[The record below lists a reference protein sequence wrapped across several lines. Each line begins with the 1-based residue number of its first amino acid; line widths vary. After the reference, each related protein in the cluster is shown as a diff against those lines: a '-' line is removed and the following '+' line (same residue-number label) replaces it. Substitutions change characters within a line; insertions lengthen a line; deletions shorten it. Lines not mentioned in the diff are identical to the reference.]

1 MAGDV
6 RFHALLRDRRLAPAV
21 VGFLATSLAIAQGP
35 APAAAPV
42 FETSDQCIACH
53 SNLTDADGQDVSI
66 GHAWRATMMANSA
79 RDPYW
84 QAAVRREVMDQPGLQ
99 AAIEDTCSTCHMPM
113 ARTAAKAAGG
123 LGEVFAHLGPDA
135 AAGPDVAA
143 ALDGVSCTVCH
154 QIRPDNLGE
163 HESFDGGFVVGGPE
177 AGVATAFG
185 PFDDVD
191 EGLQRIMESASGF
204 QPAAGAHIQESEL
217 CATCHTLFTTARDE
231 EGREVGRLP
240 EQVPYL
246 EWLKSGYRGDQSC
259 QDCHMPVAA
268 EAPISS
274 VLGEQREGLSLHA
287 FRGGNVFM
295 LRLLNRYRDEL
306 NVTAPA
312 DELEASAA
320 RTAEH
325 LRNDTAKI
333 DRLELRLGSGEV
345 VVDVEVRNLAGH
357 KLPTAYPSRRA
368 WLHLTLRDQDGAVL
382 FESGAMRPDGSIA
395 GNDNDADPGAFE
407 PHHAELSAPDQV
419 QIYESIIVDH
429 ADRVTTALLRGVRYA
444 KDNRL
449 LPEGFD
455 KASAPGDVA
464 VLGAAV
470 SDPDF
475 QAGVDTV
482 RYRVPVAT
490 GVTAVTASAR
500 LLFQTIGYRWAR
512 NLGEYDAFE
521 TNRFVGYYEANAA
534 ESAVLLA
541 AAEAEAR
548 MIRTEARK

>member
-6 RFHALLRDRRLAPAV
+6 GLRARLPLWSFATAALGLAASALV
-21 VGFLATSLAIAQGP
+21 AQGTVQTG
-35 APAAAPV
+35 APV
-42 FETSDQCIACH
+42 FETADQCIACH

-84 QAAVRREVMDQPGLQ
+84 QAAVRREVMDQPELQ

-113 ARTAAKAAGG
+113 ARTAARAAGR
-123 LGEVFAHLGPDA
+123 LGEVFSHLGQGGGV
-135 AAGPDVAA
+135 GPDTAA

-154 QIRPDNLGE
+154 QILPDNLGE
-163 HESFDGGFVVGGPE
+163 HESFDGGFLVGGSG
-177 AGVATAFG
+177 AGTVTAFG

-217 CATCHTLFTTARDE
+217 CATCHTLFTTALDE

-246 EWLKSGYRGDQSC
+246 EWLNSGYRGEQSC

-268 EAPISS
+268 EAPITS
-274 VLGEQREGLSLHA
+274 VLGEPREGLSLHA
-287 FRGGNVFM
+287 FRGGNAFM
-295 LRLLNRYRDEL
+295 LRLLNRYRAEL
-306 NVTAPA
+306 GVTAPA

-325 LRNDTAKI
+325 LRNDTAKV
-333 DRLELRLGSGEV
+333 DRLDIRFEPGGV

-368 WLHLTLRDQDGAVL
+368 WLHVTLHDQDGAVL
-382 FESGAMRPDGSIA
+382 FESGAMRPDGSIT
-395 GNDNDADPGAFE
+395 GNDNDDDPGAFE
-407 PHHAELSAPDQV
+407 PHHTEISAPDEV
-419 QIYESIIVDH
+419 QIYESVIVDH

-449 LPEGFD
+449 LPSGFD
-455 KASAPGDVA
+455 KASAPDDVA
-464 VLGAAV
+464 VLGAAA

-475 QAGVDTV
+475 LAGNDTV
-482 RYRVPVAT
+482 RYRVHVGPEVT
-490 GVTAVTASAR
+490 GVTVSAR

-512 NLGEYDAFE
+512 NLADYDAFE
-521 TNRFVGYYEANAA
+521 TNRFLGYYEASADG
-534 ESAVLLA
+534 SAVVLA
-541 AAEAEAR
+541 AAEAR
-548 MIRTEARK
+548 LGRSP

>member
-6 RFHALLRDRRLAPAV
+6 GLRARVPLWSGATAALWLAASAV
-21 VGFLATSLAIAQGP
+21 VAQGP
-35 APAAAPV
+35 APAGAPV
-42 FETSDQCIACH
+42 FETADQCIACH
-53 SNLTDADGQDVSI
+53 SNLTDAAGQDVSI

-84 QAAVRREVMDQPGLQ
+84 QAAVRREVMDQPDLQ
-99 AAIEDTCSTCHMPM
+99 AVIEDTCSTCHMPM
-113 ARTAAKAAGG
+113 ARTAARAAGR
-123 LGEVFAHLGPDA
+123 LGEVFSHLGQGGGV
-135 AAGPDVAA
+135 GPDTAA

-154 QIRPDNLGE
+154 QILPDNLGE
-163 HESFDGGFVVGGPE
+163 HESFDGGFLVGGSE
-177 AGVATAFG
+177 SGALTAFG

-217 CATCHTLFTTARDE
+217 CATCHTLFTTALDE

-246 EWLKSGYRGDQSC
+246 EWLNSGYRGEQSC

-268 EAPISS
+268 EAPITS
-274 VLGEQREGLSLHA
+274 VLGESREGLSLHA
-287 FRGGNVFM
+287 FRGGNAFM

-306 NVTAPA
+306 GVTAPA

-325 LRNDTAKI
+325 LGNDTAKI
-333 DRLELRLGSGEV
+333 DRLDIRFEPGGV

-368 WLHLTLRDQDGAVL
+368 WLHLTLHDQDGAVL
-382 FESGAMRPDGSIA
+382 FESGAMRPDGSIT
-395 GNDNDADPGAFE
+395 GNDNDDDPGAFE
-407 PHHAELSAPDQV
+407 PHHTEISAADQV

-449 LPEGFD
+449 LPSGFD
-455 KASAPGDVA
+455 MASAPDDVA
-464 VLGAAV
+464 VLGAAA

-475 QAGVDTV
+475 LAGNDTV
-482 RYRVPVAT
+482 RYRVHVGPEVT
-490 GVTAVTASAR
+490 GVTVSAR

-512 NLGEYDAFE
+512 NLADYDAFE
-521 TNRFVGYYEANAA
+521 TNRFVGYYEASANG
-534 ESAVLLA
+534 SAVLLA
-541 AAEAEAR
+541 AAEAR
-548 MIRTEARK
+548 LHRSP

>member
-6 RFHALLRDRRLAPAV
+6 RSRAPLPRLGPGAVAVGLLV
-21 VGFLATSLAIAQGP
+21 SSLAVAQGP

-53 SNLTDADGQDVSI
+53 SNLRDADGQDVSI

-84 QAAVRREVMDQPGLQ
+84 QAAVRREVMDQPELQ

-123 LGEVFAHLGPDA
+123 LGEVFAHTGRGGGA
-135 AAGPDVAA
+135 AADSAA

-163 HESFDGGFVVGGPE
+163 HESFDGGFLVGGAE

-217 CATCHTLFTTARDE
+217 CATCHTLFTTALDDD
-231 EGREVGRLP
+231 GREVGRLP

-246 EWLKSGYRGDQSC
+246 EWLNSGYRGDQSC
-259 QDCHMPVAA
+259 QDCHMPEAA

-287 FRGGNVFM
+287 FRGGNAFM

-306 NVTAPA
+306 SVTAPA

-325 LRNDTAKI
+325 LRNDTASI
-333 DRLELRLGSGEV
+333 DRLDLRLEAGEI

-368 WLHLTLRDQDGAVL
+368 WLHLTLRNQDGAVF
-382 FESGAMRPDGSIA
+382 FESGAMGPDGSIA

-407 PHHAELSAPDQV
+407 PHHTEISAPDQV
-419 QIYESIIVDH
+419 QIYESVIVDH

-464 VLGAAV
+464 VRGAAAA
-470 SDPDF
+470 DPDF
-475 QAGVDTV
+475 QTGGDTV
-482 RYRVPVAT
+482 RYRVAVGPE
-490 GVTAVTASAR
+490 VTAVNASVR

-521 TNRFVGYYEANAA
+521 TNRFVGYYKANAA
-534 ESAVLLA
+534 ESAVVLA
-541 AAEAEAR
+541 TAEAR
-548 MIRTEARK
+548 QTRSEDRR